1 VEEVDLHPEQDKV
14 KNRNISRKKTE
25 DLVKDKFKKGS
36 DGIQG
41 QPVSGGSA
49 GVDEELQTSPSTE
62 DPVYERPERTTGQY
76 SKRPAQRPSADPS
89 GPGSL
94 NNVKLENVNFVQP
107 EGTAAPPELE
117 TADPQSYDPFLE
129 YLDAYPDLTQINSGS
144 GQNGFKL
151 GGSSGSKSY
160 PTTVVPIPLNENGYL
175 KGQSGIAVTS
185 SGYSGFQGVELDI
198 NGQLG
203 NPTTGYPEISTI
215 RTNSDGYSGFI
226 DRFTTISPI
235 ADSGRPFPSSG
246 SPPNQLENSLQA
258 YPLTSQQKQTFPEQ
272 ELPYKSNQGQGY
284 YPESSQGQA
293 YPIINLGPP
302 KTSQGSENLFPI
314 NEGLAPEST
323 ADQNGFDSPD
333 IASWGQVLP
342 IIGDNDHLDNI
353 KNLPDQN
360 GLLFQKGVV
369 EDISSGG
376 LDSNGFLPTQ
386 RNPGRLRLPT
396 RPASIGSNAVKVENG
411 SVNRPSVEEVSQES
425 AAALAAFGQIPV
437 VKLSG
442 KQPAGGDVVGLEGF
456 LDSSLPDESGGGER
470 SKPKR
475 KYETVSRGGQGTATK
490 GEPTFINIDT
500 TAIPTTD
507 PPASR

>member
-14 KNRNISRKKTE
+14 KNRNISRKKT
-25 DLVKDKFKKGS
+25 DNLVKDKFKKGS

-76 SKRPAQRPSADPS
+76 SKRPAQHPSADPS

-129 YLDAYPDLTQINSGS
+129 YLDAYP
-144 GQNGFKL
+144 
-151 GGSSGSKSY
+151 
-160 PTTVVPIPLNENGYL
+160 YL

-272 ELPYKSNQGQGY
+272 ELPYKSNQGHGY
-284 YPESSQGQA
+284 SPESSQGQA
-293 YPIINLGPP
+293 YPIINLGQP
-302 KTSQGSENLFPI
+302 KTSQGSENLFLI

-411 SVNRPSVEEVSQES
+411 SVNRPSVDEVSQDS

-437 VKLSG
+437 VKLNG

-475 KYETVSRGGQGTATK
+475 KYETVSRGGLGTATK

-500 TAIPTTD
+500 TAITTTD